1 MFGVMIVMLSGIL
14 IGYILRNIRAI
25 PTLVSKI
32 NIYIIFLLL
41 FVMGLSVGSN
51 PQVIQGLGTLGLLG
65 IAISVVSIAGSVFL
79 SWIVY
84 RHLFKKRRWPTIMK
98 NSLIHSVMFC
108 GGSTL
113 FLLGHNPRMRRLPQ
127 PLYPVR
133 HDVLGGNRTRQ
144 WFNRTIRSHQ
154 KI

>member
-1 MFGVMIVMLSGIL
+1 MFGVMIVMLSGVL

-25 PTLVSKI
+25 PALVSK
-32 NIYIIFLLL
+32 IYIIFLLL

-84 RHLFKKRRWPTIMK
+84 RHLFKKEDD
-98 NSLIHSVMFC
+98 
-108 GGSTL
+108 
-113 FLLGHNPRMRRLPQ
+113 Q
-127 PLYPVR
+127 
-133 HDVLGGNRTRQ
+133 
-144 WFNRTIRSHQ
+144 RS
-154 KI
+154 

>member
-41 FVMGLSVGSN
+41 FVMGLSVGNN

-84 RHLFKKRRWPTIMK
+84 RHLFKKEDDQQ
-98 NSLIHSVMFC
+98 S
-108 GGSTL
+108 
-113 FLLGHNPRMRRLPQ
+113 
-127 PLYPVR
+127 
-133 HDVLGGNRTRQ
+133 
-144 WFNRTIRSHQ
+144 
-154 KI
+154 

>member
-1 MFGVMIVMLSGIL
+1 MIVMLSGIL

-25 PTLVSKI
+25 PALVSKI

-51 PQVIQGLGTLGLLG
+51 QQVIQGLGTLGLLG

-84 RHLFKKRRWPTIMK
+84 RHLFKKEDDQQ
-98 NSLIHSVMFC
+98 S
-108 GGSTL
+108 
-113 FLLGHNPRMRRLPQ
+113 
-127 PLYPVR
+127 
-133 HDVLGGNRTRQ
+133 
-144 WFNRTIRSHQ
+144 
-154 KI
+154 

>member
-25 PTLVSKI
+25 PALVSKI

-41 FVMGLSVGSN
+41 FVMGLSVGST

-84 RHLFKKRRWPTIMK
+84 RHLFKKEDD
-98 NSLIHSVMFC
+98 
-108 GGSTL
+108 
-113 FLLGHNPRMRRLPQ
+113 Q
-127 PLYPVR
+127 
-133 HDVLGGNRTRQ
+133 
-144 WFNRTIRSHQ
+144 RS
-154 KI
+154 

>member
-1 MFGVMIVMLSGIL
+1 MIVMLSGVL

-25 PTLVSKI
+25 PALVSK
-32 NIYIIFLLL
+32 IIFLLL

-84 RHLFKKRRWPTIMK
+84 RHLFKKEDD
-98 NSLIHSVMFC
+98 
-108 GGSTL
+108 
-113 FLLGHNPRMRRLPQ
+113 Q
-127 PLYPVR
+127 
-133 HDVLGGNRTRQ
+133 
-144 WFNRTIRSHQ
+144 RS
-154 KI
+154 

>member
-1 MFGVMIVMLSGIL
+1 MIVMLSGVL

-25 PTLVSKI
+25 PALVSKI

-41 FVMGLSVGSN
+41 FVMALSVGSN

-84 RHLFKKRRWPTIMK
+84 RHLFKKEDD
-98 NSLIHSVMFC
+98 
-108 GGSTL
+108 
-113 FLLGHNPRMRRLPQ
+113 Q
-127 PLYPVR
+127 
-133 HDVLGGNRTRQ
+133 
-144 WFNRTIRSHQ
+144 RS
-154 KI
+154 

>member
-1 MFGVMIVMLSGIL
+1 MIVMLSGIL

-41 FVMGLSVGSN
+41 FVMGLSVGNN

-84 RHLFKKRRWPTIMK
+84 RHLFKKEDD
-98 NSLIHSVMFC
+98 
-108 GGSTL
+108 
-113 FLLGHNPRMRRLPQ
+113 Q
-127 PLYPVR
+127 
-133 HDVLGGNRTRQ
+133 
-144 WFNRTIRSHQ
+144 RS
-154 KI
+154 

>member
-1 MFGVMIVMLSGIL
+1 MIVMLSGVL

-25 PTLVSKI
+25 SKI

-84 RHLFKKRRWPTIMK
+84 RHLFKKEDD
-98 NSLIHSVMFC
+98 
-108 GGSTL
+108 
-113 FLLGHNPRMRRLPQ
+113 Q
-127 PLYPVR
+127 
-133 HDVLGGNRTRQ
+133 
-144 WFNRTIRSHQ
+144 RS
-154 KI
+154 

>member
-1 MFGVMIVMLSGIL
+1 MIVMLSGVL

-25 PTLVSKI
+25 PALVSKI

-84 RHLFKKRRWPTIMK
+84 RHLFKKEDDQRIMK
-98 NSLIHSVMFC
+98 NSLII
-108 GGSTL
+108 
-113 FLLGHNPRMRRLPQ
+113 LLCFAAGVLCSYWGINPRMRTTPSASISC
-127 PLYPVR
+127 
-133 HDVLGGNRTRQ
+133 T
-144 WFNRTIRSHQ
+144 S
-154 KI
+154 

>member
-1 MFGVMIVMLSGIL
+1 MFGVMIVMLSGVL

-25 PTLVSKI
+25 PALVSKI

-65 IAISVVSIAGSVFL
+65 IAISVVSIAGVFL

-84 RHLFKKRRWPTIMK
+84 RHLFKKEDD
-98 NSLIHSVMFC
+98 
-108 GGSTL
+108 
-113 FLLGHNPRMRRLPQ
+113 Q
-127 PLYPVR
+127 
-133 HDVLGGNRTRQ
+133 
-144 WFNRTIRSHQ
+144 RS
-154 KI
+154 

>member
-1 MFGVMIVMLSGIL
+1 MFGVMIVMLSGVL

-25 PTLVSKI
+25 PALVPKI
-32 NIYIIFLLL
+32 NIYIIFLLP

-84 RHLFKKRRWPTIMK
+84 RHLFKKEDD
-98 NSLIHSVMFC
+98 
-108 GGSTL
+108 
-113 FLLGHNPRMRRLPQ
+113 Q
-127 PLYPVR
+127 
-133 HDVLGGNRTRQ
+133 
-144 WFNRTIRSHQ
+144 RS
-154 KI
+154 